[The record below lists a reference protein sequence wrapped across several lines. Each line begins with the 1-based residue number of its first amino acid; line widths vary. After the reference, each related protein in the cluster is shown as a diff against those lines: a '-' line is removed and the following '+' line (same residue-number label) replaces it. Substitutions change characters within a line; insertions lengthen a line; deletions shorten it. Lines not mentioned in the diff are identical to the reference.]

1 MENPSLFTWIVKT
14 NFADADFWLT
24 NKGSKEKLG
33 LPVKEFQPYL
43 TGIKCPALILPDYGF
58 YLCLYLHQQG
68 IWQAYSQGSISLQH
82 LRIKCIK
89 QVFQGIA
96 SDHRLQH
103 QARYK
108 SFVPSPIITTDTEP
122 DTELDTE
129 LELELE
135 LDRELQKEL
144 ELEREELYAVM

>member
-14 NFADADFWLT
+14 NFADADFWLI

-43 TGIKCPALILPDYGF
+43 TGIKCPALILPAYGF
-58 YLCLYLHQQG
+58 YMCMYLHQKG
-68 IWQAYSQGSISLQH
+68 TWAAHSQGAINLQH
-82 LRIKCIK
+82 LRIKYIK

-103 QARYK
+103 EARYK
-108 SFVPSPIITTDTEP
+108 SFVPYPIRTEIDTDTE
-122 DTELDTE
+122 TELEE
-129 LELELE
+129 LELEELE
-135 LDRELQKEL
+135 LEEL